1 MALIDKIL
9 IKFSGIS
16 HIIYG
21 LMAIFLPFYIDEFN
35 RYQLPDLRILV
46 GFIQIISGF
55 FLVSKYQKIYIFSSS
70 SLALLMLGAIVVR
83 IFINDPFYLT
93 LPAIFYF
100 FLNSYLTYITSK
112 IFKS

>member
-1 MALIDKIL
+1 MVLIDKIL

-55 FLVSKYQKIYIFSSS
+55 FLVSKYQKTYLLSSL

-112 IFKS
+112 ILKS